1 MAIWLVISLMRWCR
15 LVISICISLIICD
28 VECLFMCFLG
38 GGEGVTSASRSSQA
52 RDCTCRTAVDQATAT
67 TTWIMNPL
75 CHRTT
80 SCHNFWMWNS
90 HKHIQKGFGMMK
102 SYWRIL
108 FKRPIIGGGDDD
120 DTDDDIK
127 EHERNKKKSPRH
139 EIVAAQRTVPE
150 LKQREAAE
158 TQGESQSLGTSFRR
172 KSLGLLV
179 SNWTLILLDE
189 VPFIPSY

>member
-1 MAIWLVISLMRWCR
+1 MVCFRGFPVFLN
-15 LVISICISLIICD
+15 
-28 VECLFMCFLG
+28 LFLW

-102 SYWRIL
+102 SYWRIH

-127 EHERNKKKSPRH
+127 GAWEEQEEITPPWDRGSSKDGTWTKAKRSRRNSRWITEPRN
-139 EIVAAQRTVPE
+139 
-150 LKQREAAE
+150 
-158 TQGESQSLGTSFRR
+158 
-172 KSLGLLV
+172 LL
-179 SNWTLILLDE
+179 S
-189 VPFIPSY
+189 